1 MTRSDIATIAPAA
14 LRIAVLGGTAAE
26 LPGEGRPGVGAYR
39 LTARAGGAYLFVGVH
54 GTRLAPPTRIPDLS
68 LQPGDICFYDAHRP
82 PLLDF
87 PAHCRLK
94 VFLVPHEE
102 LGLEDGGDD
111 LRRVVTH
118 PVARSS
124 RLGTLLSPFLS
135 ELADTAVSA
144 ISAEPPV
151 GEMLA
156 RNAVNLLATLAAE
169 QLGRTRTGTPGADPT
184 DTPVG
189 RSPLMARVLG
199 FIDEHLADA
208 DLSPEVIAGAHHISV
223 RYLHRLFQDEGTS
236 VGRWVQRRRLE
247 ECRRDLVLGVRN
259 RRTIASVA
267 GRWGFLSATH
277 FSRVF
282 RAAYGMSPS
291 EWRDS
296 AGQGQ
301 TGGRGTPLHDRRPRP
316 APPPLTDDPLRSPS
330 VSPSLSPSLSP
341 PRARR

>member
-1 MTRSDIATIAPAA
+1 MTRSDIGTIAPTSLRTITPAGLRTITPA
-14 LRIAVLGGTAAE
+14 GLRITVLGGNAAE
-26 LPGEGRPGVGAYR
+26 LPGEGRPGAGAYR
-39 LTARAGGAYLFVGVH
+39 LTARAGGAYLFVGLH
-54 GTRLAPPTRIPDLS
+54 GTRVPSAARIPDLS
-68 LQPGDICFYDAHRP
+68 LHPGDICFYDANHP

-87 PAHCRLK
+87 PEHCRLK
-94 VFLVPHEE
+94 VFLVAREE

-111 LRRVVTH
+111 LRRLVAH
-118 PVARSS
+118 PVPRSS

-144 ISAEPPV
+144 VSAEPPV

-169 QLGRTRTGTPGADPT
+169 QLGRARTGAQGGDRG

-189 RSPLMARVLG
+189 RSPLMARVLRY
-199 FIDEHLADA
+199 IDAHLADA

-296 AGQGQ
+296 AGQAPPN
-301 TGGRGTPLHDRRPRP
+301 GRGPRLQDR
-316 APPPLTDDPLRSPS
+316 
-330 VSPSLSPSLSP
+330 
-341 PRARR
+341 